1 MQRMRHFGQPCV
13 LLHFI
18 FLDDQ
23 AWFGTF
29 LPPACKKTTT
39 TRHLQAE
46 TSMFVCIQSRDLIT
60 GGHRECTLMLGG
72 NTRAWSC
79 PLTLGSLRTDCE
91 TRWKQ
96 SLWFA
101 WPAPSSENMPVQSEQ
116 ALVTQSH
123 TRPGAVSQWQGRHTS
138 CYRSTNRKN
147 DIESD
152 HFKVE
157 KRYNLQ
163 DGVAGGELAPVNV
176 FKVVQISR

>member
-1 MQRMRHFGQPCV
+1 M
-13 LLHFI
+13 
-18 FLDDQ
+18 
-23 AWFGTF
+23 T
-29 LPPACKKTTT
+29 
-39 TRHLQAE
+39 
-46 TSMFVCIQSRDLIT
+46 
-60 GGHRECTLMLGG
+60 LGG

-157 KRYNLQ
+157 KLCSLQ
-163 DGVAGGELAPVNV
+163 DGEAGVSSSKCFQGCANLKITRMKQCPAACSANPICAKSENMLKSFLGKSYP
-176 FKVVQISR
+176 R